1 MKRNKVIAHFLKEIG
16 YDLRE
21 INYIFS
27 NKKTYEDAQKYYEAY
42 LLMNNNKKI
51 NIEEEQKTR

>member
-1 MKRNKVIAHFLKEIG
+1 MKRNKEIARFLKGIG

-27 NKKTYEDAQKYYEAY
+27 NKKSYEDAQKYYEAY
-42 LLMNNNKKI
+42 LLMDNNKKI